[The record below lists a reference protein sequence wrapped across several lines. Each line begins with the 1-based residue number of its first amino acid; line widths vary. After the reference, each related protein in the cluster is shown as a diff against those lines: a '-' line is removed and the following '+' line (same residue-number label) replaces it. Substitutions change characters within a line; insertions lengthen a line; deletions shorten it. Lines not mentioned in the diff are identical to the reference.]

1 MLAIILCLV
10 FGARAGLLELLVEAV
25 VCMLFLG
32 GGGGKR
38 VRVMLRTFAE
48 RTLGTRRT
56 APTAA

>member
-1 MLAIILCLV
+1 MLAIIFWLTL
-10 FGARAGLLELLVEAV
+10 GPRAALLELLVEAI
-25 VCMLFLG
+25 VCVLFLG